1 MKPAVKFLAAGAFLV
16 VLLAVIKLTY
26 PTGSSGSWN
35 ASLESEELLQV
46 HTSPIHAPKPT
57 SSAVPLSHPSPSPFP
72 SPSPCPVCP
81 ACPSPS
87 VPSPSPPKAA
97 EPAFVPTNEFDTYT
111 PKRLDKNGN
120 LRRLAYGFYVTND
133 QYACTA
139 LTAARSIVESGGRS
153 DPEIIDFAAMVVRA
167 LVSDKFVDKLK
178 NFGMKIIEVELI
190 ENQAKGPFH
199 ENWKHS
205 MTKILIFNQT
215 QYERIIYM
223 DSDAVVVRD
232 LDWMFDLPPYFTYFP
247 RAYWLNQPFVNG
259 QFYIIQ
265 PNNRLAKD
273 LFDFFYRNEA
283 ENKVFYDMDVANEV
297 LQSTASFLPGTLVL
311 LNTEL
316 IRGGNQRID
325 SLRLTVNEAVELV
338 HVWHFSEGP
347 KGGYGKPWHVEG
359 IDQVKTKPEYHPDFL
374 EVFRKWYKYRDEL
387 CL

>member
-1 MKPAVKFLAAGAFLV
+1 MKPALNFFAVGGLLLLVFALTRLAFHPLSSTGWSSTELSLAEAEKLAAQAGA
-16 VLLAVIKLTY
+16 T
-26 PTGSSGSWN
+26 PTKPVAAHQH
-35 ASLESEELLQV
+35 ASL
-46 HTSPIHAPKPT
+46 
-57 SSAVPLSHPSPSPFP
+57 P
-72 SPSPCPVCP
+72 SPSPCPSCP
-81 ACPSPS
+81 ACA
-87 VPSPSPPKAA
+87 SPSPIPAA
-97 EPAFVPTNEFDTYT
+97 QHLDSLKPTNKFDTYT
-111 PKRLDKNGN
+111 PKRHDKNGK
-120 LRRLAYGFYVTND
+120 LRKLAYGFYVTND

-139 LTAARSIVESGGRS
+139 LTAARSILESGGRS
-153 DPEIIDFAAMVVRA
+153 DPEIIDFAAMVVRT
-167 LVSDKFVDKLK
+167 LVSDRFVDKLK
-178 NFGMKIIEVELI
+178 KFGMKVIDVELI

-247 RAYWLNQPFVNG
+247 RAYWLDQPFVNG

-265 PNNRLAKD
+265 PDHRLSKD

-316 IRGGNQRID
+316 SYGGQHYIE
-325 SLRLTVNEAVELV
+325 SLRLTVNEAAELV

-347 KGGYGKPWHVEG
+347 KGGYGKPWHVDG
-359 IDQVKTKPEYHPDFL
+359 IDQVETKPGYHPEFK
-374 EVFRKWYKYRDEL
+374 EVFRRWYKYRDEL